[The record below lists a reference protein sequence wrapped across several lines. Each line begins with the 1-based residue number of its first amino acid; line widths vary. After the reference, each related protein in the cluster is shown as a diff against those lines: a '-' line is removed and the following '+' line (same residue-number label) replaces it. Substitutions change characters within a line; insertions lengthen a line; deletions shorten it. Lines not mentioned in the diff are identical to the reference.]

1 MMMIAI
7 IMTLMMMS
15 VMLMITM
22 RDDGDDNWIVGSGV
36 DDQSVPTS
44 LDVLF
49 SGSHHCMH

>member
-15 VMLMITM
+15 VMVMLMITVTH
-22 RDDGDDNWIVGSGV
+22 DNWIVGSGV
-36 DDQSVPTS
+36 NDQSVPTS